1 MLLLISISIS
11 IQFMFRYWVEKKSIY
26 ILFLCCF
33 VRVNGLRIRDGTTLK
48 GASLRICETE
58 I

>member
-48 GASLRICETE
+48 GASANL
-58 I
+58 